1 VSEAEA
7 SEVQRRLI
15 LGIGLAVVAGG
26 FALIP
31 TDKLQP
37 PPSKPLFFYLVP
49 LLRVRALLQEAQSII
64 PVGDYEQLRVLLS
77 RIEGSPNNVQENLR
91 NAAASL
97 PSSKAAEA
105 AEYVARDVYEYIK
118 NIDYQTYYDTPN
130 KSSKELFDF
139 SQKSAAAAD
148 GKLKE
153 FLSLMPRDQVKAAE
167 DQIAAAAPAG
177 I

>member
-1 VSEAEA
+1 MSEAEA
-7 SEVQRRLI
+7 AEVRRRLI
-15 LGIGLAVVAGG
+15 LGLGLAVAVGG
-26 FALIP
+26 FALVP
-31 TDKLQP
+31 TEKLQAP
-37 PPSKPLFFYLVP
+37 PAKPLFFYLVP

-77 RIEGSPNNVQENLR
+77 RIEGPPNNVQENLR

-97 PSSKAAEA
+97 SSSRDAEA

-130 KSSKELFDF
+130 KSSKELFTF

-148 GKLKE
+148 SKLKE
-153 FLSLMPRDQVKAAE
+153 FLSLMPKDQVEAAQE
-167 DQIAAAAPAG
+167 QIAATAMAL
-177 I
+177 